1 LGSNQSIER
10 YAIPSP
16 KPPEAVDWF
25 PIVIKLPPSSR
36 DLTIVVPAY
45 NEAQRLQATVDGVI
59 AAASTSLDHFE
70 VIIVNDGSSDDTA
83 GIADG
88 LATSRPFVSAIH
100 HPVNRGVG
108 AAYRSG
114 LMAAR
119 YPFLNLVPGD
129 NAFQPGCLADFFALV
144 GRADVIISYRQN
156 VSARSTVRL
165 GLSIVFS
172 TLLRFATR
180 LPIRDGH
187 SLYIWPVDLA
197 RRIPVP
203 DDYRYHMTTLAAL
216 LRMVA
221 TYAETPVQLTP
232 NPDASSRVF
241 RPRVVFG
248 SGLTMLKIIL
258 KNRLRPGSSTP
269 LPRAVSLDG
278 GQT

>member
-1 LGSNQSIER
+1 VLYE
-10 YAIPSP
+10 SP
-16 KPPEAVDWF
+16 KLPEAVDGF
-25 PIVIKLPPSSR
+25 PTLPNLPSSPR
-36 DLTIVVPAY
+36 ALTIIVPAY
-45 NEAQRLQATVDGVI
+45 NEAQRLRTTVDGVI
-59 AAASTSLDHFE
+59 AAASTALDRYE

-83 GIADG
+83 AIADG
-88 LATSRPFVSAIH
+88 LAASRPHVSAIH

-114 LMAAR
+114 LQAAS
-119 YPFLNLVPGD
+119 YPFLSLVPGD
-129 NAFQPGCLADFFALV
+129 NAFVPGCLADFFALV

-165 GLSIVFS
+165 GLSIIFS

-197 RRIPVP
+197 RQIPVP

-216 LRMVA
+216 LHRVP

-248 SGLTMLKIIL
+248 SGVTMMKIIL
-258 KNRLRPGSSTP
+258 KDRLGLGSSAP
-269 LPRAVSLDG
+269 LPRAVKLDESRA
-278 GQT
+278 

>member
-1 LGSNQSIER
+1 VYEN
-10 YAIPSP
+10 P
-16 KPPEAVDWF
+16 KPQEAVDGF
-25 PIVIKLPPSSR
+25 PTLPNLPLSSR
-36 DLTIVVPAY
+36 ALTIIVPAY
-45 NEAQRLQATVDGVI
+45 NEAQRLHVTLDGVL
-59 AAASTSLDHFE
+59 AAASTALDRYE

-83 GIADG
+83 AIADG
-88 LATSRPFVSAIH
+88 LAASHPHVSAIH

-114 LMAAR
+114 LQAAS
-119 YPFLNLVPGD
+119 YPFISLVPGD
-129 NAFQPGCLADFFALV
+129 NAFQPACLADFFALV

-165 GLSIVFS
+165 GLSIIFS

-197 RRIPVP
+197 RKISVP
-203 DDYRYHMTTLAAL
+203 DNYRYHMTTLAAL
-216 LRMVA
+216 LRMVG

-241 RPRVVFG
+241 RPRVVLG
-248 SGLTMLKIIL
+248 SGLTMLKIIVR
-258 KNRLRPGSSTP
+258 NRLGPGSSAP
-269 LPRAVSLDG
+269 LPRAVDLDENRS
-278 GQT
+278 

>member
-1 LGSNQSIER
+1 VN
-10 YAIPSP
+10 
-16 KPPEAVDWF
+16 KPP
-25 PIVIKLPPSSR
+25 SR
-36 DLTIVVPAY
+36 SRALSIIVPAF
-45 NEAQRLQATVDGVI
+45 NEARRLQTTVDGVI
-59 AAASTSLDHFE
+59 AAASTALDHYE

-83 GIADG
+83 AIADQ
-88 LATSRPFVSAIH
+88 LAASRPHVSAIH

-114 LMAAR
+114 LAAAR
-119 YPFLNLVPGD
+119 YTFINLVPGD

-144 GRADVIISYRQN
+144 GRADLIVSYRQN
-156 VSARSTVRL
+156 VSARSTARL
-165 GLSIVFS
+165 GLSIIFS

-197 RRIPVP
+197 RKIPVP
-203 DDYRYHMTTLAAL
+203 DDYRYHMTSLAAL
-216 LRMVA
+216 LQMVP

-248 SGLTMLKIIL
+248 SGLTMLRLIL
-258 KNRLRPGSSTP
+258 KNRLGPGSRAP
-269 LPRAVSLDG
+269 LPRAIDLDNG
-278 GQT
+278 RA

>member
-1 LGSNQSIER
+1 VT
-10 YAIPSP
+10 
-16 KPPEAVDWF
+16 KPPS
-25 PIVIKLPPSSR
+25 SSR

-45 NEAQRLQATVDGVI
+45 NEAQRLQLTVDGVI
-59 AAASTSLDHFE
+59 AAASRALDRYE

-83 GIADG
+83 RIADG
-88 LATSRPFVSAIH
+88 LAASRPRVSAIH

-114 LMAAR
+114 LEAAR
-119 YPFLNLVPGD
+119 YPFINLVPGD
-129 NAFQPGCLADFFALV
+129 NAFQPECLADFFALT
-144 GRADVIISYRQN
+144 GRADAIVSYRQN

-165 GLSIVFS
+165 GLSIIFS

-197 RRIPVP
+197 RNIPVP
-203 DDYRYHMTTLAAL
+203 DDYRYHMITLAAL
-216 LRMVA
+216 LQMVP

-241 RPRVVFG
+241 RPRVVLG

-258 KNRLRPGSSTP
+258 KNRFGSGSSAP
-269 LPRAVSLDG
+269 LPRAVNLDESPS
-278 GQT
+278 